1 MLIGLF
7 DNLHPLGELTIG
19 ENSSHQS
26 QWSEND
32 CNQPARYLVDI
43 FNALLER
50 LFGFLESRSGQTQSV
65 FPELPFLE
73 NPAKTNTSAVWS
85 HT

>member
-19 ENSSHQS
+19 ENSSHS
-26 QWSEND
+26 GEEKTIVTT
-32 CNQPARYLVDI
+32 ARYLVDI

-50 LFGFLESRSGQTQSV
+50 LFGFLESLSGQTQSV
-65 FPELPFLE
+65 FSELSLLE
-73 NPAKTNTSAVWS
+73 NLAKKNTFAVWS